1 MTHAKAVGTERHIH
15 HLFAGRLV
23 AENGQIKLLRE
34 PLNVVVAVQAL
45 NPKGAAGLPPPSD
58 EIFSV
63 SHRLPQAGKGMT
75 MTEPS
80 AMRLEME
87 SFLTSGI
94 PTVTPNPPAGE
105 KRRFFSPIS
114 STLTLRQAGCGTRR
128 HLHDRRP
135 ERRPRRLGEGQ
146 REEPD
151 DDLHHARRRR
161 PPGARSPQRDLA
173 HGIEADVP
181 AVWAGSEQPN
191 RHAVGMPSLLSA
203 IFIEQIS
210 ELFLGSGERGP
221 TH

>member
-1 MTHAKAVGTERHIH
+1 
-15 HLFAGRLV
+15 
-23 AENGQIKLLRE
+23 
-34 PLNVVVAVQAL
+34 
-45 NPKGAAGLPPPSD
+45 
-58 EIFSV
+58 
-63 SHRLPQAGKGMT
+63 
-75 MTEPS
+75 
-80 AMRLEME
+80 ME

-135 ERRPRRLGEGQ
+135 ERRPRRSGEGQ

-151 DDLHHARRRR
+151 DDLHHARPPR
-161 PPGARSPQRDLA
+161 PSGARSPHRNLA

-191 RHAVGMPSLLSA
+191 RHAVGMPSLLNGL
-203 IFIEQIS
+203 FIGQIRA
-210 ELFLGSGERGP
+210 LLLGSGPRGRRFKSSRPDQFLRRPAESRLPGPSVPLANSPRGTEWWALQIQASCRIVRDFSPASLANRSIPRAFPGKELPSTLPDIGADTERLIA
-221 TH
+221 

>member
-1 MTHAKAVGTERHIH
+1 
-15 HLFAGRLV
+15 
-23 AENGQIKLLRE
+23 
-34 PLNVVVAVQAL
+34 
-45 NPKGAAGLPPPSD
+45 
-58 EIFSV
+58 
-63 SHRLPQAGKGMT
+63 
-75 MTEPS
+75 
-80 AMRLEME
+80 ME

-135 ERRPRRLGEGQ
+135 ERRPRRSGEGQ

-151 DDLHHARRRR
+151 DDLHHARPPR
-161 PPGARSPQRDLA
+161 PSGARSPHRNLA

-191 RHAVGMPSLLSA
+191 RHAVGMPSLLNGL
-203 IFIEQIS
+203 FIGQIRA
-210 ELFLGSGERGP
+210 LLLGSGPRGRRFKSSRP
-221 TH
+221 DQLFAKTLGNSIVGGRPWSALVGRFRAQIVMLRLC